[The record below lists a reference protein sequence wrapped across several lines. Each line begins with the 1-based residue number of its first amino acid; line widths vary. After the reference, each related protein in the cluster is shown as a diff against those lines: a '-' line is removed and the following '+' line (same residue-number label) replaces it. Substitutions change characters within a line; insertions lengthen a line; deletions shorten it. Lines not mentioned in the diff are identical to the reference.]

1 MANEVND
8 GMNSLGINPPQD
20 IAMETLVNQAAKA
33 GVTPVQ
39 INLGIGTSG
48 SEVYAGYFSEEYLEE
63 LKHSEAARVYDTMRR
78 KDSQVQMLV
87 SAVKLPIMSGLFEF
101 RPFDDSPEAEDHAK
115 FLEIVFRDMEQ
126 TQSQMKNEI
135 LDMIIFGHSAMERIH
150 KVYNEPVE
158 VEGRTILPS
167 YIGLKELRWISPKTI
182 ETWNFKDKE
191 FVGITQYAFGD
202 LGHTGPIPKEVL
214 SIFTINK
221 EGQNYQGIS
230 LLRPCYGCYF
240 RKQTY
245 QKLNAIGIEKFAI
258 GIPIGTIPLGAENST
273 SRVALEKA
281 LSDFCTHQSNY
292 IVKTEGFDVD
302 VKFNS
307 YDPQK
312 IEVAIDN
319 EDKRMAKAF
328 LASFLE
334 LGLTTGGSQ
343 ALSSDLSTFF
353 KNSLEYIIDIIES
366 EFNKTIIP
374 ELIKLNFPDA
384 KKFPSLYISGVT
396 DAGGLDFSQIIAN
409 LSNAR
414 IITPDNE
421 LEEYTRKLYAMPEMS
436 EETIEKRNKPPIV
449 QTPFMET
456 ALQAF
461 REKVKA
467 DVEKDAGDVRPRPK
481 KDKKLDV
488 NDKISQCI
496 LHHINKGWEKDR
508 AIAACNKSKGN
519 LDETV

>member
-1 MANEVND
+1 
-8 GMNSLGINPPQD
+8 
-20 IAMETLVNQAAKA
+20 
-33 GVTPVQ
+33 
-39 INLGIGTSG
+39 
-48 SEVYAGYFSEEYLEE
+48 
-63 LKHSEAARVYDTMRR
+63 
-78 KDSQVQMLV
+78 
-87 SAVKLPIMSGLFEF
+87 
-101 RPFDDSPEAEDHAK
+101 
-115 FLEIVFRDMEQ
+115 
-126 TQSQMKNEI
+126 MKNEI

-150 KVYNEPVE
+150 KVYNEPIE
-158 VEGRTILPS
+158 IEGRTILPS

-312 IEVAIDN
+312 IEVAIQN
-319 EDKRMAKAF
+319 EDLRMAKSF
-328 LASFLE
+328 MASFLE
-334 LGLTTGGSQ
+334 LGVNVGGSQ
-343 ALSSDLSTFF
+343 ALSSDLSMFF
-353 KNSLEYIIDIIES
+353 KTSLEYIVDIIES
-366 EFNKTIIP
+366 EFNKVIIP
-374 ELIKLNFPDA
+374 ELIRLNFPDA
-384 KKFPSLYISGVT
+384 KKFPHLYISGVT
-396 DAGGLDFSQIIAN
+396 DENGLEFSQIMTN
-409 LSNAR
+409 LTNSGN
-414 IITPDNE
+414 IVPDME
-421 LEEYTRKLYAMPEMS
+421 LEKYLRTRYGLPEKS
-436 EETIEKRNKPPIV
+436 DEPNRERPEIK
-449 QTPFMET
+449 TPFMDN
-456 ALQAF
+456 ALQSF
-461 REKVKA
+461 REKLKR
-467 DVEKDAGDVRPRPK
+467 K
-481 KDKKLDV
+481 
-488 NDKISQCI
+488 
-496 LHHINKGWEKDR
+496 
-508 AIAACNKSKGN
+508 
-519 LDETV
+519 

>member
-191 FVGITQYAFGD
+191 FVGLTQYAFGD

-312 IEVAIDN
+312 IEVAIQN
-319 EDKRMAKAF
+319 EDLRMAKSF
-328 LASFLE
+328 MASFLE
-334 LGLTTGGSQ
+334 LGVNVGGSQ
-343 ALSSDLSTFF
+343 ALSSDLSMFF
-353 KNSLEYIIDIIES
+353 KTSLEYIVDIIES
-366 EFNKTIIP
+366 EFNKVIIP
-374 ELIKLNFPDA
+374 ELIRLNFPDA
-384 KKFPSLYISGVT
+384 KKFPHLYISGVT
-396 DAGGLDFSQIIAN
+396 DENGLEFSQIMTN
-409 LSNAR
+409 LTNSGN
-414 IITPDNE
+414 IVPDME
-421 LEEYTRKLYAMPEMS
+421 LEKYLRTRYGLPEKS
-436 EETIEKRNKPPIV
+436 DEPNRERPEIK
-449 QTPFMET
+449 TPFMDN
-456 ALQAF
+456 ALQSF
-461 REKVKA
+461 REKLKR
-467 DVEKDAGDVRPRPK
+467 K
-481 KDKKLDV
+481 
-488 NDKISQCI
+488 
-496 LHHINKGWEKDR
+496 
-508 AIAACNKSKGN
+508 
-519 LDETV
+519 